1 MSLAERRHNT
11 DVTLTLRNTYSPQD
25 LETIVAIENECFPE
39 GKRYSVELLRYLFE
53 SSDSIF
59 FIAQH
64 DATIV
69 GFILADM
76 KNAPEGYISTL
87 DVTEN
92 FRKKRVA
99 SKLLSAAES
108 ALTERH
114 CKRIVLEVAVDNNV
128 AIGLYEKA
136 GYAKVGKKPKFYS
149 DQTDAFVLEK
159 SRDGR
164 HTSRVSPAPRRPSP
178 RVRTAQGR

>member
-1 MSLAERRHNT
+1 MTTKPIAF
-11 DVTLTLRNTYSPQD
+11 TLRNSYSPQD
-25 LETIVAIENECFPE
+25 PDTIVAIENECFPE
-39 GKRYSVELLRYLFE
+39 GKRYSAELLRYLFE

-99 SKLLSAAES
+99 SKLLSAVES
-108 ALTERH
+108 AFTERH
-114 CKRIVLEVAVDNNV
+114 CKQIMLEVAIDNKA

-136 GYAKVGKKPKFYS
+136 GYSKAGKKQKFYS
-149 DQTDAFVLEK
+149 DHTDAFVLKK
-159 SRDGR
+159 SL
-164 HTSRVSPAPRRPSP
+164 
-178 RVRTAQGR
+178 